1 MEDYYEDLLRYEDE
15 IYKEKSSSSESEEE
29 DFLKDPS
36 ILYGQIFYSSEKP
49 LLITEEKVKESQK
62 TESKHSSDQQVLT
75 RTSKVNEE
83 TSKTTT
89 NINSKFNDEND
100 TKVIEGNGNSYSA
113 GKSDII
119 IISDSDENEVYTN
132 AKKVKG
138 SSDEESKYSIS
149 RKAPLV
155 FDLEDTHSSEDDM
168 DSQKTREKG
177 TKTEDDVGKSTNE
190 NTPNRTI
197 ISSELDTHLINPISF
212 KTPDSTP
219 TRVKTN
225 QGTPNALSNK
235 GSSGHV
241 KPSSSS
247 APLIHQE
254 LKFKTNRCQ
263 NCGSRE
269 HNENICESIMYP
281 DNDELTWR
289 RYKLQVPSRNV
300 KVRISC
306 YKCASQNHYGKDC
319 DLSGR
324 ESSSSREAH
333 SSNRSIVSSS
343 MSNSSN
349 TEKATFA
356 AGCFWGVEHVFR
368 KHFDIDTKVGYI
380 GGVTNKPSYNEVC
393 TGNTGHAEALQ
404 IQFDPSKISYATL
417 VEFFYKI
424 HDPTTANR
432 QGPDVGTQYRSA
444 IFYHSHQ
451 QKEIAEK
458 VTEQVQEKANKETKL
473 YTGSKIV
480 TEIVEAGEWYDAE
493 KYHQMYLVNNPD
505 GYECPTHFV
514 RW

>member
-1 MEDYYEDLLRYEDE
+1 MEDYYEDLLQYEDE
-15 IYKEKSSSSESEEE
+15 IYKEKSSSSESEE

-49 LLITEEKVKESQK
+49 HLITEEKAKESRK

-75 RTSKVNEE
+75 RTSKVKEE

-89 NINSKFNDEND
+89 NINSIFNDEND
-100 TKVIEGNGNSYSA
+100 TKVIEGNGNSCTT

-119 IISDSDENEVYTN
+119 IISDSDEDEVYTN
-132 AKKVKG
+132 AKKAKV
-138 SSDEESKYSIS
+138 SSDEETKYSIS

-177 TKTEDDVGKSTNE
+177 TKAEDDVGTSTNE
-190 NTPNRTI
+190 NTSNRTI
-197 ISSELDTHLINPISF
+197 ISSELETHLINPISF
-212 KTPDSTP
+212 KTPNSTLA
-219 TRVKTN
+219 RVKTN

-289 RYKLQVPSRNV
+289 RYKLQAPSRNA
-300 KVRISC
+300 KVRINC

-319 DLSGR
+319 DLNER

-333 SSNRSIVSSS
+333 SSNR
-343 MSNSSN
+343 
-349 TEKATFA
+349 
-356 AGCFWGVEHVFR
+356 GVEHIFR

-505 GYECPTHFV
+505 GYEMV
-514 RW
+514 I